1 MKMLL
6 DDADLKPP
14 EAIFVSPLQRALQ
27 TAAVMCLGL
36 QSQLEVC
43 RLLDDSA
50 TRDAVLRAI
59 GTLVRNRTSGLSLAR
74 KP

>member
-36 QSQLEVC
+36 
-43 RLLDDSA
+43 RSA
-50 TRDAVLRAI
+50 
-59 GTLVRNRTSGLSLAR
+59 AR
-74 KP
+74 